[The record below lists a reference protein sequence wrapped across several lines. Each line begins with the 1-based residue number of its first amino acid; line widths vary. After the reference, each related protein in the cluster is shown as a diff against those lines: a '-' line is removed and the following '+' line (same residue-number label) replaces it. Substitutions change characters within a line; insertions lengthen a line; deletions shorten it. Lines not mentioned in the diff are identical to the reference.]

1 MDLSNPQTFLILAE
15 TIVLDMECKVN
26 TPAHSIRNYVALEL
40 CDLSAEQLSKMC
52 EYFNS
57 KLYLKDQT
65 PLEVDPLD
73 IRGQDP
79 S

>member
-15 TIVLDMECKVN
+15 TIVLDIECKVN

-40 CDLSAEQLSKMC
+40 CELSQEQLSRMC

-57 KLYLKDQT
+57 KLYLEEKT
-65 PLEVDPLD
+65 PYEVHPLD
-73 IRGQDP
+73 ILGQDP